1 VPLEVR
7 QRVHVVVERLR
18 PAAVNVLEE
27 ALELHLRL
35 AGEEDDAEVDRL
47 FQLRGQLLQHGD
59 AAADVEAADGDVDAL
74 LAELARDRHCAGELV
89 RLHADE
95 TDKAAM
101 AGLAD
106 LGRDLLDRNPDVHLV
121 IGVDLD
127 RDILAEDLAG
137 GAVLRD
143 RVE

>member
-1 VPLEVR
+1 M
-7 QRVHVVVERLR
+7 
-18 PAAVNVLEE
+18 
-27 ALELHLRL
+27 
-35 AGEEDDAEVDRL
+35 
-47 FQLRGQLLQHGD
+47 
-59 AAADVEAADGDVDAL
+59 EAADGDVDAL
-74 LAELARDRHCAGELV
+74 LAELARDRHGAGELV

-95 TDKAAM
+95 ADEAAM

-106 LGRDLLDRNPDVHLV
+106 LGRDLLDRDPDVHLV

-143 RVE
+143 RVERGHGVRRDPCLPPLDDVAVLVVMRRLDDLDVKSLHGPTRARVVRKLLGMPTLSGKRRA